1 MCVCVCVWLVGW
13 TGVRAVIPWRPQ
25 KLSTEVVLSV
35 VYQPLAMFRV
45 LPLTRC
51 SDSMPGHT
59 DAVLHVSFSPDGTI
73 LASGGGDGTVR

>member
-1 MCVCVCVWLVGW
+1 
-13 TGVRAVIPWRPQ
+13 
-25 KLSTEVVLSV
+25 VVLSV

-45 LPLTRC
+45 LPMTRC

-73 LASGGGDGTVR
+73 LASGGGDGTVRYMAQTSLLGVRGAHTLPLPTSPQ